1 MKKKKISYCTTCKG
15 RLWQLKDTLPTNL
28 DLIKDTDG
36 VDLVLLNYHSD
47 DGLDEYIGSGFK
59 EYLDSGKLKYYSL
72 VSEAKYFDMSYAKNI
87 VHCLASGKVLF
98 NLDADNFIGTTVE
111 ELKTLTN
118 KQILTSKNI
127 IGINTSRFGRIGIHA
142 SDFHALRGYNENI
155 KNMGGDDGN
164 LIIRALHKGFKLIQ
178 SQDMSIPI
186 QQSIEIKTKYS
197 NPVEVSNPVKNR
209 GYINL
214 RGYGI
219 AEVEDL
225 QGNRITTGRY

>member
-1 MKKKKISYCTTCKG
+1 MKKISYCTTCKG

-28 DLIKDTDG
+28 DLIKDIDG

-47 DGLDEYIGSGFK
+47 DGLDEYIRSGFK

-98 NLDADNFIGTTVE
+98 NLDADNFIGLTVD
-111 ELKTLTN
+111 ELKSLPIN
-118 KQILTSKNI
+118 HILTTKHVK
-127 IGINTSRFGRIGIHA
+127 GTHTSRFGRIGIHA
-142 SDFHALRGYNENI
+142 SDFHELRGYNESI

-164 LIIRALHKGFKLIQ
+164 LIIRGLHKGFKLIQ
-178 SQDMSIPI
+178 SQDISIPI
-186 QQSIEIKTKYS
+186 QQSVEIKTKYS
-197 NPVEVSNPVKNR
+197 DPNVVSNSVKNR
-209 GYINL
+209 GYVNL
-214 RGYGI
+214 KGYGI

-225 QGNRITTGRY
+225 QGNKIITGRY